1 LGSIIINDAR
11 RTREIKSRI
20 AMAKRAFNKM
30 KALYG
35 SKLDPDLRKKLVK
48 CHT

>member
-1 LGSIIINDAR
+1 
-11 RTREIKSRI
+11 
-20 AMAKRAFNKM
+20 MAKTAFNKM

-48 CHT
+48 CHI